1 MLIFACD
8 AKNAPGK
15 VAVSSALLKIFN
27 SKPAQMPFST
37 ILGQSQ
43 RKVSQLYSLK
53 KVIAAPGFS
62 AKIRKKA
69 WNTRETTLLM
79 LHKTCLKVCNQLHDD
94 CIYIENGPRKSKRIS
109 SIRVHLHTTAVATP
123 RLLRQIY
130 FWQLFHS

>member
-62 AKIRKKA
+62 AKIRKTK
-69 WNTRETTLLM
+69 NTRNNTFNAAQNM
-79 LHKTCLKVCNQLHDD
+79 LKVCNQLHDD

-130 FWQLFHS
+130 FWHLFHS

>member
-43 RKVSQLYSLK
+43 RKVTQLYSLK

-62 AKIRKKA
+62 AKIRKTK
-69 WNTRETTLLM
+69 NTRNNTFNAAQNM
-79 LHKTCLKVCNQLHDD
+79 LKVCNQLHDD

-130 FWQLFHS
+130 FWHLFHS

>member
-62 AKIRKKA
+62 AKIRKKHG
-69 WNTRETTLLM
+69 TRETTLLM
-79 LHKTCLKVCNQLHDD
+79 LHKTC
-94 CIYIENGPRKSKRIS
+94 
-109 SIRVHLHTTAVATP
+109 
-123 RLLRQIY
+123 
-130 FWQLFHS
+130 